1 MEEPTRPDPR
11 LDGPV
16 DQIEAQTARYHA
28 IAASR
33 SSMRMPA
40 WFTGSEEI
48 CRMRE
53 VSASALTCTGPGTT
67 AGRV

>member
-1 MEEPTRPDPR
+1 M
-11 LDGPV
+11 
-16 DQIEAQTARYHA
+16 QIEGVQVLV
-28 IAASR
+28 ASDEA
-33 SSMRMPA
+33 SMPTPA

-53 VSASALTCTGPGTT
+53 VSASALTCAGPGTT